1 MGTITVQSETTKNPI
16 TLMGMESGIC
26 YNSNTS
32 DPEKNYKRGIEN
44 IKTNHGR
51 VLEYPQVFIVI
62 DGYSAKVIR
71 ELYTHI
77 GGAPT
82 RLQASTRY
90 IDYEHGFDFVTPTK
104 VTANPEALEVY
115 NNTIDTI
122 KDALLKLDNLGIP
135 REDSSM
141 VLPLCMTTKVVLR
154 TNLRNLSDMSRQ
166 RMCSRAWWE
175 FRQLFGDIMK
185 ALASYS
191 DEWKTLITDASLNVF
206 SPKCEVLGYCP
217 EKNSCGRKPKKE
229 L

>member
-1 MGTITVQSETTKNPI
+1 MGTITIQEQTTKDPI

-90 IDYEHGFDFVTPTK
+90 IDYEHGFDFVTPAK

-154 TNLRNLSDMSRQ
+154 TNLSDMSRQ

-217 EKNSCGRKPKKE
+217 EKNSCGRKPKRE

>member
-1 MGTITVQSETTKNPI
+1 MGTITIQDLTTKNPI

-32 DPEKNYKRGIEN
+32 DPEKNYKRGLECV
-44 IKTNHGR
+44 KTNHGR
-51 VLEYPQVFIVI
+51 VLEYPQVYMVI

-90 IDYEHGFDFVTPTK
+90 IDYEHGFEYVTPAK
-104 VTANPEALEVY
+104 VKANPEALDVY
-115 NNTIDTI
+115 NSTIDVI
-122 KDALLKLDNLGIP
+122 KNALLKLDTLGIP

-166 RMCSRAWWE
+166 RMCTRAWWE
-175 FRQLFGDIMK
+175 FRQLFNDIVT
-185 ALASYS
+185 ALSSYS
-191 DEWKTLITDASLNVF
+191 EEWKTLTTDASLNLF

-229 L
+229 Q

>member
-1 MGTITVQSETTKNPI
+1 MGTITVQNETTKNPI

-90 IDYEHGFDFVTPTK
+90 IDYEHGFDFVTPAK

-141 VLPLCMTTKVVLR
+141 VLPLCMATKVVLR

-175 FRQLFGDIMK
+175 FRQLFADIMK

-191 DEWKTLITDASLNVF
+191 DEWKTLITDTSLNVF